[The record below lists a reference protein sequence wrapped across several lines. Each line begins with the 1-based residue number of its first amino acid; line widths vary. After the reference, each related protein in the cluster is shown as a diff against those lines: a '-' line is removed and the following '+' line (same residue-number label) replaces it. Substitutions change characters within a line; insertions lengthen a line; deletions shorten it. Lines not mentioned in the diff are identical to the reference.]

1 MRARGN
7 SDRPFTVVD
16 DLERAAEVQYRA
28 TEKELVR
35 KLQDAENSLD
45 DLLKR
50 GGGDAAQIEAV
61 LSDEQKRQIEQTR
74 VEMLELRRELRD
86 VQGALRKDIDKLD
99 ALGERVWKSTYETK
113 EQIWLRVELADW
125 GALAKEF
132 HSRRNT

>member
-1 MRARGN
+1 MAGWD
-7 SDRPFTVVD
+7 SVD
-16 DLERAAEVQYRA
+16 TAQEEGKLMN
-28 TEKELVR
+28 VR

-50 GGGDAAQIEAV
+50 CGGDAAQIEAV

-99 ALGERVWKSTYETK
+99 ATLKFLD
-113 EQIWLRVELADW
+113 IWLMPLLVII
-125 GALAKEF
+125 ALLIVTF
-132 HSRRNT
+132 LRYRRRSVTMRAS